1 MDVLQKQK
9 FEGDLC
15 LSPTALFYA
24 NLHGDIFLTLEEA
37 AVHLKMVPGTIHNKF
52 SDKDDH
58 DFDEAG
64 FFQNDA
70 GRWLIHVQD
79 LADHMERMRARKRIK
94 EVKKRGPGAPKK
106 VERMIASGG

>member
-1 MDVLQKQK
+1 MDILQKQK

-24 NLHGDIFLTLEEA
+24 NVHGDVFLTLEEA
-37 AVHLKMVPGTIHNKF
+37 AVHLKMVPGTILNKF
-52 SDKDDH
+52 SDKEDH

-64 FFQNDA
+64 FFKNDA

-79 LADHMERMRARKRIK
+79 LADHMDRKRAQIRLV
-94 EVKKRGPGAPKK
+94 EAKRGPGAPKK
-106 VERMIASGG
+106 VERLIASGG